1 MFPSLK
7 SSKQQENITTI
18 AFYNVENLFDTV
30 NNPAT
35 ADDDFTPKGKLNWTL
50 KRYKV
55 KIRKLG
61 SVISQLGLNRSAKVP
76 VIVGL
81 VEVENASVVSDLAN
95 SSYLKKHHYGYVHHD
110 SPDERGIDVALLYSK
125 IAFELFDS
133 STYPVFLENEK
144 GERDYTRDILK
155 VSGKLHGELVH
166 ILVNHWPSRR
176 EGTEI
181 SEPKRIAT
189 AITARAI
196 IDTINQKEM
205 NPKIILMGDFNDDP
219 SSKSVKDFLVKDD
232 FFNPMES
239 LVDKDKRGTSTYN
252 KKWNFFDQI
261 MLSKNFLDENNNEEL
276 TFKHAEVFNKK
287 WLRIF
292 RGKLKGSPFRTYI
305 GPWYQG
311 GFSDHFPVYVFLKK
325 EN

>member
-30 NNPAT
+30 DNPAT

-50 KRYKV
+50 KRY
-55 KIRKLG
+55 
-61 SVISQLGLNRSAKVP
+61 QLGLNRSAKVP

-125 IAFELFDS
+125 VAFELFDS

-252 KKWNFFDQI
+252 KKWTFFDQI
-261 MLSKNFLDENNNEEL
+261 MLSKNFLDDNNNEEL

>member
-7 SSKQQENITTI
+7 SSKQKDSITTI
-18 AFYNVENLFDTV
+18 AFYNVENLFDIFD
-30 NNPAT
+30 NPTT
-35 ADDDFTPKGKLNWTL
+35 ADDDFTPKGKLKWTL

-61 SVISQLGLNRSAKVP
+61 SVISQLGLHRSSKTPA
-76 VIVGL
+76 IVGL
-81 VEVENASVVSDLAN
+81 VEVENASVVADLAH

-125 IAFELFDS
+125 VAFELFDS
-133 STYPVFLENEK
+133 STYPVFLEDENA
-144 GERDYTRDILK
+144 ERDFTRDILK

-189 AITARAI
+189 AITARAV

-261 MLSKNFLDENNNEEL
+261 MLSKNFLDDNNNEEL

>member
-1 MFPSLK
+1 MFPSLQ
-7 SSKQQENITTI
+7 SAKQKKNITTI
-18 AFYNVENLFDTV
+18 AFYNAENLFDTFDD
-30 NNPAT
+30 PT
-35 ADDDFTPKGKLNWTL
+35 TTDDDFTPKGKLNWTL

-55 KIRKLG
+55 KIRKLS

-76 VIVGL
+76 AIVGL

-133 STYPVFLENEK
+133 STYPVYLENEK
-144 GERDYTRDILK
+144 GKRDYTRDILK
-155 VSGKLHGELVH
+155 VTGKLHGELVH
-166 ILVNHWPSRR
+166 IIVNHWPSRR

-181 SEPKRIAT
+181 SEPKRITT
-189 AITARAI
+189 ASTVRTI
-196 IDTINQKEM
+196 IDSIYQKEM

-219 SSKSVKDFLVKDD
+219 KSKSVKDFLVKDD

-239 LVDKDKRGTSTYN
+239 LQNPEKTGTSTYN

-261 MLSKNFLDENNNEEL
+261 ILSKNFLTENKEEL
-276 TFKHAEVFNKK
+276 SFKHAEVFNKK
-287 WLRIF
+287 WLRVF
-292 RGKLKGSPFRTYI
+292 KGKLKGSPFRTYI

-325 EN
+325 GN

>member
-7 SSKQQENITTI
+7 SSKQQDNITTI

-30 NNPAT
+30 DDPAT

-55 KIRKLG
+55 KVRKLG
-61 SVISQLGLNRSAKVP
+61 SVISQLGLNRSTKVP

-125 IAFELFDS
+125 VAFELFDS

-176 EGTEI
+176 EGTAI

-189 AITARAI
+189 AITVRTI

-219 SSKSVKDFLVKDD
+219 TSKSVKEFLVKND

-239 LVDKDKRGTSTYN
+239 LVDKDKIGT
-252 KKWNFFDQI
+252 
-261 MLSKNFLDENNNEEL
+261 FL
-276 TFKHAEVFNKK
+276 T
-287 WLRIF
+287 
-292 RGKLKGSPFRTYI
+292 KLC
-305 GPWYQG
+305 
-311 GFSDHFPVYVFLKK
+311 FLKTF
-325 EN
+325 